1 MVEVD
6 LEEEEAVE
14 VSTVVKAAKADSV
27 EEVDSGA
34 VTVADSEVEEVEVD
48 STVEEEKEKKEARLL
63 KETVED
69 LAEGVDSAVG
79 AEVIVVDSA
88 AEEVVSEVIVVE
100 EDEVDSVVTGEGGV
114 DSVVTEGGEVSG
126 EVEDVV
132 EPLLPALMLTPRV
145 LVKTKR

>member
-1 MVEVD
+1 M
-6 LEEEEAVE
+6 EEEEAVE

>member
-1 MVEVD
+1 M
-6 LEEEEAVE
+6 EEEEAVE

-100 EDEVDSVVTGEGGV
+100 EDEVDSVVT
-114 DSVVTEGGEVSG
+114 EGGEVSG